1 MHEAVFGPK
10 EEDLDG
16 DALVA
21 KKNLWTCISCDKDL
35 DKYQGKLGDYKG
47 WAQFPPKNTNPDKM
61 GKVVVFFSFILYFKF
76 VKTYSPFIY
85 LHPHLFLT
93 IRLLLLFILFHL
105 FILFTLFYY
114 FI

>member
-16 DALVA
+16 DALAV
-21 KKNLWTCISCDKDL
+21 KKSLWSCISCDKDL

-61 GKVVVFFSFILYFKF
+61 GKVNSNSLSKNKNHHKYTSLALVI
-76 VKTYSPFIY
+76 TEC
-85 LHPHLFLT
+85 
-93 IRLLLLFILFHL
+93 
-105 FILFTLFYY
+105 
-114 FI
+114 